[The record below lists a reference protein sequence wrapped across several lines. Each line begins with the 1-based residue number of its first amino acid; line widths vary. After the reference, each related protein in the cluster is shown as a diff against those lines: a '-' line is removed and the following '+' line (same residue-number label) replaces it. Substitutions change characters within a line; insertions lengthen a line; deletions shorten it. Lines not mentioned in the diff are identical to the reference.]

1 MQFFQT
7 AVDIQDE
14 LIEFCMNENNIP
26 KKYRFVHTMLI
37 IEHGQQL
44 VNDVVDANTIYVKTN
59 EDAIDRRRYQQKAS
73 GECEKILQKL
83 QNLRRVRERRK
94 LKELKAKMNE
104 GKITFDEVRQQYAS
118 WQGYMKHKM
127 SWRTV
132 QNMNRLFNELF
143 IDQWQ
148 GKEDKNYED
157 KIRRNSNDLR
167 RISQENRTEFV
178 DCADRRKSS

>member
-26 KKYRFVHTMLI
+26 KKYRFVYTMPI

-83 QNLRRVRERRK
+83 QSLRRVRGVDSEQLKKIVGMVISEKGYITAWRK
-94 LKELKAKMNE
+94 ADNQRYKE
-104 GKITFDEVRQQYAS
+104 I
-118 WQGYMKHKM
+118 
-127 SWRTV
+127 
-132 QNMNRLFNELF
+132 
-143 IDQWQ
+143 
-148 GKEDKNYED
+148 
-157 KIRRNSNDLR
+157 
-167 RISQENRTEFV
+167 
-178 DCADRRKSS
+178 RKSNGSEKQNG